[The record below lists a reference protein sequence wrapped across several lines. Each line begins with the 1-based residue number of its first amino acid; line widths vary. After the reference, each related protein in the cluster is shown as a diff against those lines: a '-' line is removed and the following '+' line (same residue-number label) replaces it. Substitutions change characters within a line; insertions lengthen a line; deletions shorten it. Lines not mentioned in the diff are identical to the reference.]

1 MDDNLRAE
9 IKAGDF
15 ESFYAGLKQE
25 MEEAGENEMV
35 DEAEARELFEMLRSV
50 EGDDD
55 DNEVFD
61 ETDIVNENQA
71 LTSSKVPDESDDED
85 SILSSDADEFQRMY
99 AELER
104 EMAEEKKALDKD
116 EDKPQKSFDELF
128 GDYFGDE
135 APTIQNKTE
144 SFEQSNALAELE
156 SLAAERSEAAT
167 QPLAN
172 PMLSEQST
180 TTFQS
185 YGTRTMEA
193 VPNMQNDTSYAP
205 SFAGSGSAEIMP
217 PEAETAFDLADTS
230 EEAIDA
236 EPMTRQEQVQQEL
249 REMLPGLPERRIRQL
264 EEAFTKT
271 PGDPSLL
278 RLIPI
283 LRETMPDYVNLA
295 WLKHKNRRAAVTVM
309 AKAEED
315 GLVDIHLLNSMLEV
329 ETSAGSLDRAVAYHE
344 DEFARKNMQPTPYSD
359 RLVMQMMVKNKRI
372 SRALA
377 FKDKVE
383 SQGRNVDLASY
394 GSLIEHYA
402 NRNQLG
408 SALMMLKE
416 CITTHG
422 SPPGERSLSKIR
434 LICRKKGIVKEV
446 GLEKMIGPDP
456 LEWLRHGEEFKKHE
470 MSYKGRRQVTLPGN
484 RLLNI

>member
-9 IKAGDF
+9 VKAGDF

-25 MEEAGENEMV
+25 MEEAGENETV

-61 ETDIVNENQA
+61 ENDIVNENQA
-71 LTSSKVPDESDDED
+71 LTSSEVADKSDQED
-85 SILSSDADEFQRMY
+85 NILSSDADEFQRMY

-104 EMAEEKKALDKD
+104 EMAEEKKALAGD
-116 EDKPQKSFDELF
+116 EDKPQQSFDELF
-128 GDYFGDE
+128 GDYFGEE
-135 APTIQNKTE
+135 APTQNKTE
-144 SFEQSNALAELE
+144 SFEQNNALAELE
-156 SLAAERSEAAT
+156 SLAAERSEQPAT
-167 QPLAN
+167 IQG
-172 PMLSEQST
+172 
-180 TTFQS
+180 F
-185 YGTRTMEA
+185 GTRTMEA
-193 VPNMQNDTSYAP
+193 IPNAQNDTSYTP
-205 SFAGSGSAEIMP
+205 SVAGSARVEVVP
-217 PEAETAFDLADTS
+217 QEAETAFGLADTS

-264 EEAFTKT
+264 EEAFTRT

-283 LRETMPDYVNLA
+283 LRETIPDYVNLA

-309 AKAEED
+309 AKAEKD

-344 DEFARKNMQPTPYSD
+344 DEFARKKMQPTPYSD

-416 CITTHG
+416 CIATHG
-422 SPPGERSLSKIR
+422 SSPGERSLSKIR

-446 GLEKMIGPDP
+446 GLEQMIGPDP

>member
-1 MDDNLRAE
+1 MDDTLRAE

-25 MEEAGENEMV
+25 MEEAGENETV

-50 EGDDD
+50 EGDDVE
-55 DNEVFD
+55 NEAVD
-61 ETDIVNENQA
+61 ENDIAIGDQT
-71 LTSSKVPDESDDED
+71 LTSSEVTDKSHEKE
-85 SILSSDADEFQRMY
+85 SILSSDADEFQEMY

-104 EMAEEKKALDKD
+104 EMAEEKKAISGD
-116 EDKPQKSFDELF
+116 EDKPQQSFDELF

-135 APTIQNKTE
+135 DPTQNKNETL
-144 SFEQSNALAELE
+144 QSNSLAELE

-172 PMLSEQST
+172 PMLSEQPA
-180 TTFQS
+180 TTFES

-193 VPNMQNDTSYAP
+193 IPNMQNDTSYAP
-205 SFAGSGSAEIMP
+205 SFAGSTNAEVAS
-217 PEAETAFDLADTS
+217 PEAKTTFGLADTS

-264 EEAFTKT
+264 EEAFRKT

-278 RLIPI
+278 RLVPI

-344 DEFARKNMQPTPYSD
+344 DEFARKKMQPTPYSD

-416 CITTHG
+416 CIATHG

-434 LICRKKGIVKEV
+434 LICRKKGLVKEV
-446 GLEKMIGPDP
+446 GLEQMIGPDP

>member
-25 MEEAGENEMV
+25 MEEAGENETV

-55 DNEVFD
+55 DNE
-61 ETDIVNENQA
+61 A
-71 LTSSKVPDESDDED
+71 LDESDIVHEDPAPTSSAFTDKNDEED
-85 SILSSDADEFQRMY
+85 SILSSDADEFQKMY
-99 AELER
+99 AELQR
-104 EMAEEKKALDKD
+104 EMAEEKKAIAGD
-116 EDKPQKSFDELF
+116 EDKPQQSFDELF

-135 APTIQNKTE
+135 TPSQNMTE
-144 SFEQSNALAELE
+144 SSVQNNALAELE
-156 SLAAERSEAAT
+156 SLAAERSEAAS
-167 QPLAN
+167 QPFAN
-172 PMLSEQST
+172 PILSEQPT
-180 TTFQS
+180 TAFQS

-193 VPNMQNDTSYAP
+193 MPNVQNDTSYAP
-205 SFAGSGSAEIMP
+205 SFADSTNAEVVS
-217 PEAETAFDLADTS
+217 PEAETIFGLADIS
-230 EEAIDA
+230 EEAIGA
-236 EPMTRQEQVQQEL
+236 EPMTRREQVQQEL

-344 DEFARKNMQPTPYSD
+344 DEFARKKMKPTPYSD

-416 CITTHG
+416 CIATHG

-434 LICRKKGIVKEV
+434 LICRKKGLVKEV
-446 GLEKMIGPDP
+446 GLEQMVGPDP